1 MAVPANHDQ
10 IHSITVASCHLCHV
24 WALQNKTF
32 IVFCLQASNYS
43 ARLIFILATELYD
56 FAR

>member
-1 MAVPANHDQ
+1 MTLPAYHGQ
-10 IHSITVASCHLCHV
+10 IHSVTVASCHLCHV

-32 IVFCLQASNYS
+32 IFICLQASNYS

-56 FAR
+56 LAR